1 MSKPGSKY
9 HPLFAYLRDHELDE
23 VALTFNQ
30 IEKLIGERLPEG
42 AKIERGWWGNRK
54 AGGAHAKAW
63 LNAGFKVKGLDLE
76 RRKVI
81 FAKPNKLPANYK
93 ITRDG
98 DTVLWDAELIKNL
111 RVHLSMTQAEFAE
124 HLGVRQQTV
133 SEWEKSIYT
142 PTRASSKHLSLVAE
156 HADFTYG
163 EG

>member
-9 HPLFAYLRDHELDE
+9 YPLFVYLRDHAQDE
-23 VALTFNQ
+23 VTLTFNL
-30 IEKLIGERLPEG
+30 IEKLIGGPLPEG
-42 AKIERGWWGNRK
+42 AKIDRGWWGNRK
-54 AGGAHAKAW
+54 AGLAHAKAW
-63 LNAGFKVKGLDLE
+63 LSAGFKVKGLDLE

-93 ITRDG
+93 VKRDG

-133 SEWEKSIYT
+133 SEWEKSIYE

-156 HADFTYG
+156 NAEFKYG
-163 EG
+163 K